1 MPGDATPRTPPA
13 LYLPAVLVVAG
24 VIALALGVRDRA
36 PSPPPIAPGQPDPGA
51 PTLVFV
57 VLDNVRADRLAL
69 CGHDRPTSPRLTS
82 LVRKGAEHTCRA
94 YAPGSWTLPSHA
106 SFFTGVD
113 VPTHGAHSLP
123 EGGAALGRSTSESV
137 RALDTELPT
146 LAEQL
151 AARGYQTVLVS
162 GNPVVSP
169 ESGLT
174 RGFERVEVA
183 ESFNE
188 LHGRALERA
197 VGQALAAADPTR
209 PLFLFVNIADAHQ
222 PWRRVPARVK
232 WLPTRSSFRLHA
244 SKSDGFWQG
253 WYRDELDT
261 ASKVATLAHLRDV
274 YDYGIYRA
282 DRTLGRV
289 MNRVRKAG
297 WAAPGLR
304 YVVTSDHG
312 EYLGEHGLLDHGH
325 YLEDEN
331 QRVLLLVGGEGAPD
345 LPDGPVSAT
354 QAFHLVR
361 DGALAD
367 EGVPV
372 AAATYPHRQREEWS
386 GGAAY
391 GRTSAALWTEDGRLL
406 WQDDGAQ
413 PPPAL
418 ADLVERTRRSGAR
431 ETGASAAVLEMLRA
445 AGYVE

>member
-1 MPGDATPRTPPA
+1 M
-13 LYLPAVLVVAG
+13 AG
-24 VIALALGVRDRA
+24 VIALALGLREPLA
-36 PSPPPIAPGQPDPGA
+36 PAPPPTPAPGGPDPGA

-69 CGHDRPTSPRLTS
+69 CGHERPTSARLES
-82 LVRKGAEHTCRA
+82 LVRKGAQYTCRA

-123 EGGAALGRSTSESV
+123 AGGEALGRSTSESV
-137 RALDTELPT
+137 RALDEQLPT

-183 ESFNE
+183 DGFNK

-197 VGQALAAADPTR
+197 VKGALAAADPSR

-232 WLPTRSSFRLHA
+232 WLPKRPAFRLHA
-244 SKSDGFWQG
+244 SKPDGFWQG
-253 WYRDELDT
+253 WYRGDLAT
-261 ASKVATLAHLRDV
+261 AEKVETLGHLQDV

-289 MNRVRKAG
+289 LGRVRKSG
-297 WAAPGLR
+297 WSKPGMR

-312 EYLGEHGLLDHGH
+312 EFLGEHGLLDHGH

-331 QRVLLLVGGEGAPD
+331 QRVLLMVGGDDAPE
-345 LPDGPVSAT
+345 LPDTPVSAT

-367 EGVPV
+367 DSVPV
-372 AAATYPHRQREEWS
+372 VAATFPHRQREVWS

-391 GRTSAALWTEDGRLL
+391 GRTSAAQWSEQGRLL
-406 WQDDGAQ
+406 W
-413 PPPAL
+413 
-418 ADLVERTRRSGAR
+418 
-431 ETGASAAVLEMLRA
+431 
-445 AGYVE
+445 